1 MNFNNSSHH
10 AGPKKL
16 KSNLSENISL
26 KLFSIKEFIYPA
38 GKQIQIPRKKT
49 KAIDPFGSLNLSD
62 RKKYSNIK
70 IDGTIVIN
78 NVLIILYHPII
89 LSPHATVLL
98 QSAQIN

>member
-16 KSNLSENISL
+16 KSNLSENTSL

-49 KAIDPFGSLNLSD
+49 IAIVLFGSLNLSD
-62 RKKYSNIK
+62 KKKKPK
-70 IDGTIVIN
+70 INNEGRIVIKS
-78 NVLIILYHPII
+78 VFI
-89 LSPHATVLL
+89 
-98 QSAQIN
+98 